1 MNTAMIKAKMI
12 QHGPE
17 IMLWS
22 GAGMVV
28 AGVVTTVFTTLRQQK
43 LYSAHKKNQAEL
55 EDKLQDAN
63 EKLIEAKKLIKKQK
77 EIGAEITVDLKQV
90 ETDMDYVSTEVVKE
104 NKRET
109 LHYIFKSA
117 LNIAIPAGLTA
128 LGLFCMIKGHYILKG
143 RLALTAAALAA
154 TKSAFEAYRN
164 RVRND
169 VGEDKDYEY
178 MHGVKKGEVE
188 IEDPETGEK
197 ETVEAD
203 IISDNDLS
211 EFGDVFDS
219 ETSTEYEPHMDY
231 NISWINQVNMTM
243 NDQFKIGKGPIFLN
257 DVRKALG
264 MKPLIP
270 TKEHPDV
277 PNGQMIC
284 WYPGKNDAI
293 NITYKLVYRKN
304 EQGRTEQVLLIDFD
318 PYGDI
323 RSIV

>member
-55 EDKLQDAN
+55 EDKLQEAN
-63 EKLIEAKKLIKKQK
+63 KKLIEAKKLIKKQK
-77 EIGAEITVDLKQV
+77 EIGTEITVDLKQV
-90 ETDMDYVSTEVVKE
+90 ETDMDYVSTEVIKE
-104 NKRET
+104 NKKET

-117 LNIAIPAGLTA
+117 LNIAIPAGLIA

-154 TKSAFEAYRN
+154 IKSAFKAYRD
-164 RVRND
+164 RVKKD
-169 VGEDKDYEY
+169 SGDDKDCEY
-178 MHGVKKGEVE
+178 MHGIKKVEVE
-188 IEDPETGEK
+188 IEDTETGEK

-203 IISDNDLS
+203 IISEYDLS
-211 EFGDVFDS
+211 EYGDIFDS
-219 ETSTEYEPHMDY
+219 SSSTEYEPHMDY

-243 NDQFKIGKGPIFLN
+243 NDRFATRSGPIFLN
-257 DVRKALG
+257 EVRQALG

-270 TKEHPDV
+270 TKENPDI
-277 PNGQMIC
+277 PNGQMVC

-293 NITYKLVYRKN
+293 NITYKLVYRKDKF
-304 EQGRTEQVLLIDFD
+304 GHPEQVILVDFD

-323 RSIV
+323 RSII